1 MANGSSSACTRWM
14 IRAIR
19 TPFHRPALTALTSY
33 IKSKQDAGA
42 IQAVTVRDGLALYGG
57 TIPGPVISNVSA
69 APGSTQAVITWTTSG
84 LSSTIVDYGLTPS
97 FSNTTPETNIAPGVT
112 SHSVTITGLK
122 SCTTYPYRVRS
133 RDGSSNEGHKIGQA
147 FTTTG
152 CDGIAPV
159 ISNVSAVPG
168 DHQAEITWTT
178 NEAATSR
185 VRYGLTTAYG
195 NLSPE
200 TDTVPRVTAHGVTID
215 DLSECTTYHY
225 RVLSNDAG
233 MAGSTS
239 ADATLTTGCDVT
251 PPVISSVSAVPGDHQ
266 AEIAWTTNE
275 DASSRVEYGLTA
287 SYGSSSLETD
297 IDPGVTDHW
306 VAINGL
312 VPCTTYHYRVF
323 SNDAALNEGGS
334 TDRTL
339 KTTGCDVTPPAI
351 SSVSAVPGDHQ
362 AEITWTTNEAASTRV
377 EYGLTLAYG
386 SSSGELNVSPR
397 VSDHWAAIN
406 GLAICTTYHYRV
418 FSKDAALNEGGSA
431 DATFKTTGCDV
442 TPPAISNVSAVPG
455 ENQAEITWT
464 TDEAAS
470 TRVEYGLTDAYG
482 TTTTEE
488 NVAPGVTSHSML
500 LSNLDNCTIFHY
512 RVHSKDASENDGIS
526 PDKTFMTTN
535 CDETP
540 PVISNVVVT
549 ATTTQILVSWITDEN
564 ASAYVEYGL
573 TPAYGTSTPWT
584 GGAMGVTNHLVTL
597 PGTTACTPYH
607 YRIHAKDIRQNE
619 AISGETSLTTTCYKA
634 FIGFLSR

>member
-1 MANGSSSACTRWM
+1 MSRCLAWIKFDLTRFVVFFSILFLTFSITVPKAAIAGEPALLSDPPLVSLTFDDGDESILSGGFPILNAKGIPGTLFVITTDLSPTFNPQLKNLENHGWEIGSHSVSHLHIDTLPVEDQIYELSQSKADLQAVGLSITGFAYPYGTGSSEPEVQARVAEYYAYGRSVTGGYNHPSTPHYKLLALAQEVSDSVDTMKGWVDE
-14 IRAIR
+14 AIANSEWLIICMH
-19 TPFHRPALTALTSY
+19 TVDNSGDPYSISPASLTALTSY

-57 TIPGPVISNVSA
+57 TIPGPVISNVSS
-69 APGSTQAVITWTTSG
+69 APGSTQAVITWTTSS

-97 FSNTTPETNIAPGVT
+97 FSNTTPETNTAPGVT

-122 SCTTYPYRVRS
+122 SCTTYSYRVRS

-200 TDTVPRVTAHGVTID
+200 TDTVPRVTTHGVTID

-233 MAGSTS
+233 LAGSTS

-397 VSDHWAAIN
+397 VSDH
-406 GLAICTTYHYRV
+406 
-418 FSKDAALNEGGSA
+418 SA
-431 DATFKTTGCDV
+431 GNQRSCHMHH
-442 TPPAISNVSAVPG
+442 VP
-455 ENQAEITWT
+455 
-464 TDEAAS
+464 
-470 TRVEYGLTDAYG
+470 
-482 TTTTEE
+482 
-488 NVAPGVTSHSML
+488 
-500 LSNLDNCTIFHY
+500 
-512 RVHSKDASENDGIS
+512 
-526 PDKTFMTTN
+526 
-535 CDETP
+535 
-540 PVISNVVVT
+540 
-549 ATTTQILVSWITDEN
+549 
-564 ASAYVEYGL
+564 
-573 TPAYGTSTPWT
+573 
-584 GGAMGVTNHLVTL
+584 L
-597 PGTTACTPYH
+597 PGILERCGAE
-607 YRIHAKDIRQNE
+607 RRRERGRD
-619 AISGETSLTTTCYKA
+619 L
-634 FIGFLSR
+634 